1 MYVQVNIGR
10 NIGGVPMDD
19 GMWDRFIA
27 AVSRAL
33 LTDTDGPNRI
43 LETHRGSGTWRDTP
57 EESAHLSIIGAD
69 TVYAR
74 SLKTTLKDIRDQY
87 MQDHVALIVSQSE
100 LV

>member
-10 NIGGVPMDD
+10 NIGGEPMDA
-19 GMWDRFIA
+19 GLWDRFIG

-33 LTDTDGPNRI
+33 MTNTDGPNRV
-43 LETHRGSGTWRDTP
+43 LETHKGSGTWDGE

-69 TVYAR
+69 AVYMR
-74 SLKTTLKDIRDQY
+74 SLKDALKDIRVLY